1 MTAHE
6 LTHEELLARIE
17 ALEAQVTS
25 LGRERLELYIAAVAQ
40 NTLKSTIEL
49 EASSVAMIRLRE
61 YCEAITPL
69 YIAEFRQQGGPAAS
83 DFAAAREFG
92 QEFAEIGDLIMH
104 AYGNEVTQ
112 KERERARKGRA
123 RLARAFA
130 VMAFVPGGVKWLG
143 MHWCEHAE
151 RGTYPLERE
160 RAERD
165 AWYQATYDAVR
176 ADLDRRFA
184 QTPSSKAT
192 VQRPDRQGI
201 YFPGE

>member
-1 MTAHE
+1 MSEPTIE
-6 LTHEELLARIE
+6 DLLSRIE
-17 ALEAQVTS
+17 TLEACVAS
-25 LGRERLELYIAAVAQ
+25 LNHERLELYIAAVTQ

-49 EASSVAMIRLRE
+49 EASSEAMVRLRE
-61 YCEAITPL
+61 YCEVFTPL
-69 YIAEFRQQGGPAAS
+69 HIAELRQQGGPSPS
-83 DFAAAREFG
+83 DFATAREFG

-104 AYGNEVTQ
+104 AYGNEITP
-112 KERERARKGRA
+112 KERDRARKGRA

-151 RGTYPLERE
+151 RGAYPLERE

-184 QTPSSKAT
+184 ERPASMAHAR
-192 VQRPDRQGI
+192 RPDRQKI
-201 YFPGE
+201 IP